1 MQLVIEAN
9 DQLNKI
15 HNWLYNKGLKINME
29 NISINVN
36 NIKLTNTLK
45 LQWII
50 NLIGRLNL
58 KKVSKNTILC
68 TFNLQAQKYIKYIT
82 FNEYN
87 KSKYNIYYYIW
98 YRNLWKQTVTGN
110 KSINLKLDKLLKKII
125 DIITYKKNLQ
135 KEVEH
140 FYKDNNLYSITYI
153 TFNN

>member
-1 MQLVIEAN
+1 LVLATTLFNIYINNLCNINNNILLYAHDIVLVLSNYDSMQLVIEAN

-68 TFNLQAQKYIKYIT
+68 TFNLQA
-82 FNEYN
+82 
-87 KSKYNIYYYIW
+87 
-98 YRNLWKQTVTGN
+98 
-110 KSINLKLDKLLKKII
+110 
-125 DIITYKKNLQ
+125 
-135 KEVEH
+135 
-140 FYKDNNLYSITYI
+140 
-153 TFNN
+153 